1 MKDIKELTS
10 GRWPSILELLGIRI
24 REDGK
29 HGVCPI
35 CGKMDGFR
43 FDDRAG
49 RGTWIC
55 QCSSGDGLSLVQAVL
70 HTDFKGAAD
79 AVRDVLGESTER
91 PAREPR
97 TSVTK
102 EELRKMFAD
111 AVVLSAGDLVT
122 HYLQSRGISYMPEQA
137 VWSSPS
143 LYHPEVKDSFPGML
157 AVVSGVSGNAVA
169 VHRTFL
175 DREGK
180 KIEYA
185 NAKLFSRAL
194 VPSLAGCSI
203 KPFPAGKV
211 LGIAEG
217 IETALALAQDVGI
230 PAWASGTAALMETV
244 ELPDVV
250 EHVVIAAD
258 NDASWTGLAAA
269 TKLAKRLVS
278 KGKTAQ
284 IALPTT
290 RGCDYLDVLRRESP
304 VVFL

>member
-1 MKDIKELTS
+1 MKDIKELTA
-10 GRWPSILELLGIRI
+10 GRWVSILELLGIKI

-29 HGVCPI
+29 HGLCPI
-35 CGKMDGFR
+35 CGRADGFR

-49 RGTWIC
+49 KGTWIC
-55 QCSSGDGLSLVQAVL
+55 QCGSGDGLGLVQAVL
-70 HTDFKGAAD
+70 RTDFAGAAE

-91 PAREPR
+91 PAKEPR
-97 TSVTK
+97 SPVTK
-102 EELRKMFAD
+102 EELRKIFAD
-111 AVVLSAGDLVT
+111 AVVLSDGDLVT
-122 HYLQSRGISYMPEQA
+122 HYLRCRGISRLPEQSI
-137 VWSSPS
+137 WYSPS
-143 LYHPEVKDSFPGML
+143 LYHPEIRDSFPGML
-157 AVVSGVSGNAVA
+157 AVVSDAGSNAVA

-175 DREGK
+175 DREGQ
-180 KIEYA
+180 KIKYA

-194 VPSLAGCSI
+194 VPTLAGCSI
-203 KPFPAGKV
+203 KLFSAGKV

-217 IETALALAQDVGI
+217 IETALALAQDMSI
-230 PAWASGTAALMETV
+230 PAWASGTAALMETI
-244 ELPDVV
+244 ELPDMV

-284 IALPTT
+284 IALPTV
-290 RGCDYLDVLRRESP
+290 RGCDHLDVLRRESQ